1 MGLRY
6 YNLTAE
12 ETDEEDD
19 DDDDD
24 VEYLDAEIEAPS
36 NEIEDLTD
44 SIDTLKMGATLVLS
58 KKKKKI
64 LTLTEDL
71 II

>member
-1 MGLRY
+1 MRY